1 MSRRDAV
8 RKVLA
13 DAALWGDV
21 DAELLDSLTEAVMLV
36 AGIDKPLTIG
46 DVLDDPEGAGHFDGL
61 LGRDFYYRSLRVE
74 ALGAD
79 WVVVRDDR
87 DSPWMIEGD
96 PADLVKYRSNR

>member
-21 DAELLDSLTEAVMLV
+21 DAELLDSLTEAVLSV
-36 AGIDKPLTIG
+36 IDDDKPLAIG
-46 DVLDDPEGAGHFDGL
+46 DVLDDPEGAGHFAGL
-61 LGRDFYYRSLRVE
+61 LGRDFYYRPLRVE

-79 WVVVRDDR
+79 WVVVRNDHGY
-87 DSPWMIEGD
+87 PWMIEGD